1 MELILA
7 KKIEDLDFD
16 ELLEVLRK
24 FEMEDRD
31 AFNLL
36 QELVEDG

>member
-36 QELVEDG
+36 QELVEDI